1 MIQNSFLEK
10 GKEKELEFA
19 LALCKAKSL
28 SSSIIEEASKKDD
41 IYRHIDIW
49 VGANSFDVKAAKK
62 INRSDLLPNYDIHW
76 IELRNVHGDK
86 GWLFGQAD
94 YIAFELET
102 TWCICPRISLIRSLK
117 GKIDFSNFT
126 TNRDD
131 MFRVYRRKD
140 RLDAIVKVDSDFLTK
155 VTSSFLIPKE

>member
-28 SSSIIEEASKKDD
+28 SSSI
-41 IYRHIDIW
+41 
-49 VGANSFDVKAAKK
+49 
-62 INRSDLLPNYDIHW
+62 
-76 IELRNVHGDK
+76 
-86 GWLFGQAD
+86 
-94 YIAFELET
+94 
-102 TWCICPRISLIRSLK
+102 IRSLK

>member
-28 SSSIIEEASKKDD
+28 SSSIIEEASKEDD

-49 VGANSFDVKAAKK
+49 VGAKSFDVKAANKT
-62 INRSDLLPNYDIHW
+62 NRSDLLPNYDIHW

-102 TWCICPRISLIRSLK
+102 TCCICPRISLIRSLK